1 MPMNTPT
8 PLSALYVLLAAGAGC
23 CLALQA
29 TVNSRFRTNLES
41 PLAATY
47 LSICGTI
54 VFATVAMLAIRPPVP
69 TMEKLQSTEWW
80 NWIGGPLG
88 TLIVLAGAYLT
99 RSLGAAA
106 FLSLMIAGQL
116 VLSVALDHYGL
127 LGLAVKEF
135 SPRRL
140 VGVLLVV
147 AGVVCVKWETPV
159 QPPAV
164 E

>member
-1 MPMNTPT
+1 MNTT
-8 PLSALYVLLAAGAGC
+8 TILYALLAAGAGG

-29 TVNSRFRTNLES
+29 TVNSRLRTNLDS

-54 VFATVAMLAIRPPVP
+54 VFATVAMAAIRPPIP
-69 TMEKLQSTEWW
+69 TMDALRSTQWW

-127 LGLAVKEF
+127 LGLAVKEVT
-135 SPRRL
+135 PRRL
-140 VGVLLVV
+140 FGAVLVV
-147 AGVVCVKWETPV
+147 AGVVCVKWESAE
-159 QPPAV
+159 PPPPG
-164 E
+164 

>member
-1 MPMNTPT
+1 MNPT
-8 PLSALYVLLAAGAGC
+8 TLLYALLAAGAGG

-29 TVNSRFRTNLES
+29 TVNSRFRTNLDS

-54 VFATVAMLAIRPPVP
+54 VFATVAMAILRPPLP
-69 TMEKLQSTEWW
+69 TAEALRSTQWW

-116 VLSVALDHYGL
+116 VLSVALDHYGAF
-127 LGLAVKEF
+127 GLDPKAIT
-135 SPRRL
+135 PRRL
-140 VGVLLVV
+140 LGALLVV
-147 AGVVCVKWETPV
+147 AGVVCIKWETAE
-159 QPPAV
+159 PPPG
-164 E
+164 

>member
-1 MPMNTPT
+1 MNPT
-8 PLSALYVLLAAGAGC
+8 TLLYALLAAGAGG

-29 TVNSRFRTNLES
+29 TVNSRFRTNLDS

-54 VFATVAMLAIRPPVP
+54 IFATVAMAVIRPPLP
-69 TMEKLQSTEWW
+69 TAEALRSTQWW

-127 LGLAVKEF
+127 LGLTVKELT
-135 SPRRL
+135 PRRL
-140 VGVLLVV
+140 LGALLVV
-147 AGVVCVKWETPV
+147 AGVVCVKWESSDV
-159 QPPAV
+159 PPAGG
-164 E
+164 